1 MSWEHVQHRLQYDG
15 LGIHNLETLGRALRI
30 HWLWAQKTDASC
42 SWTGLPIHVPQ
53 NVRFLFNVAVETL
66 VGNGVWFADIRGA
79 LTVQVLREYLHIW
92 DLVDG
97 LVLQP
102 EVPGQHRWRLT
113 NSGLY
118 SSKSAYNAFFLGS
131 IRLHLGSTSGKA
143 GHL

>member
-1 MSWEHVQHRLQYDG
+1 
-15 LGIHNLETLGRALRI
+15 
-30 HWLWAQKTDASC
+30 
-42 SWTGLPIHVPQ
+42 VPQ
-53 NVRFLFNVAVETL
+53 NVRSLFNVAVETL

-118 SSKSAYNAFFLGS
+118 SSKSAYNAFFL
-131 IRLHLGSTSGKA
+131 
-143 GHL
+143 